1 MKEIRRRKIE
11 SLLREEIASMI
22 INNEVKDP
30 RIDKLLS
37 VTDVSI
43 SRDYQYA
50 KVYISLYG
58 ESEKQKRVIESLNHA
73 SGFIQGLL
81 GKRIRLRATPKLTF
95 LFDESIERGF
105 RITRALKDLTS

>member
-1 MKEIRRRKIE
+1 MKEVRRRKIE

-22 INNEVKDP
+22 VNSEVKDP

-43 SRDYQYA
+43 SRDFQYA

-58 ESEKQKRVIESLNHA
+58 EKEKQERAVELLNHA
-73 SGFIQGLL
+73 SGFIQGRL
-81 GKRIRLRATPKLTF
+81 GKRIRLKATPKLTF
-95 LFDESIERGF
+95 LFDDSIERGF
-105 RITRALKDLTS
+105 RITRALKDLTP